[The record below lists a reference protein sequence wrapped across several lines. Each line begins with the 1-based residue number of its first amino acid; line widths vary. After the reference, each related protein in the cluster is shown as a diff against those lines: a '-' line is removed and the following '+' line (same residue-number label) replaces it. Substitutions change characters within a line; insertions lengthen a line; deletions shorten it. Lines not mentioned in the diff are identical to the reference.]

1 MRTDHGDG
9 NRTSGNADYRVLV
22 THDRAWTAEHT
33 GQSLEQ
39 ITIDFDGDRWFA
51 GPEAVAYGLAEEV
64 IGPESGTPA

>member
-1 MRTDHGDG
+1 M
-9 NRTSGNADYRVLV
+9 